1 MSQELAIA
9 KNSFEITAPARLHFG
24 LLSFGDKSVRQHGGA
39 GVMIDEP
46 ALRLQISTSIEQM
59 ITSADPFLTVRVKE
73 IATRVQERIAT
84 MIKSSSEHSPISSSG
99 PIPQFHLRIEQSP
112 LSHVGLG
119 SGTQLAL
126 SIAAA
131 ITKLYN
137 IFPASLEDLVRIAGR
152 AERSSIGSYGFA
164 QGGLIVESGKLAG
177 ETLGP
182 IIARISLPASW
193 RIVLIIPNSRPGLSG
208 DEERAAFMNL
218 PPVPHEVTQRL
229 TNELMMNLIPAAK
242 TSDFEKF
249 SESVY
254 RYGELAG
261 SCFATVQGSS
271 YANDQVSRIVASLRA
286 QNVRGVGQSSWGPL
300 VFAWFDNQCAADEFV
315 QRFADSNEGKECVL
329 RIVRPANH
337 GALVSGK
344 SLFD

>member
-1 MSQELAIA
+1 MSQEPANTE
-9 KNSFEITAPARLHFG
+9 NSFEITAPARLHFG

-46 ALRLQISTSIEQM
+46 ALQLTISPSPQLAITAEDFSLINRVRQVIDRIQDRLANFQFEGRNPKFYPKFSK
-59 ITSADPFLTVRVKE
+59 PFFLNVK
-73 IATRVQERIAT
+73 
-84 MIKSSSEHSPISSSG
+84 K
-99 PIPQFHLRIEQSP
+99 FP

-131 ITKLYN
+131 ITKFYN
-137 IFPASLEDLVRIAGR
+137 IFPTNLEDLVRIAGR

-164 QGGLIVESGKLAG
+164 QGGLIVESGKFAG

-182 IIARISLPASW
+182 IIARISLPESW
-193 RIVLIIPNSRPGLSG
+193 RVVLIIPNSRPGLSG

-218 PPVPHEVTQRL
+218 PVVPHEVTHRL

-242 TSDFEKF
+242 LSDFETF

-261 SCFATVQGSS
+261 SCFASVQESS
-271 YANDQVSRIVASLRA
+271 YANEQVARIVTSLRD
-286 QNVRGVGQSSWGPL
+286 QGVRGVGQSSWGPL
-300 VFAWFDNQCAADEFV
+300 VFAWFENQCATDEFV
-315 QRFADSNEGKECVL
+315 QRFADSNDGKDCDL
-329 RIVRPANH
+329 RIVKPTNQ

-344 SLFD
+344 PLFD